1 MKMKKLAAI
10 ALAMTMSVS
19 MLASCGDDASSAA
32 DVTEAPADSVAETTT
47 APEESAPEETTA
59 AEESAAD
66 DSSATDESA
75 ADDSS
80 AAEAET
86 HTFSE
91 FDESKL
97 IQGAIEYPNGKMRL
111 ELFNKYGAGTA
122 ADKPFDPDEI
132 DFDGGIAVTF
142 DIEGITDQEKT
153 YDAYLMY
160 ADSGWAWSGMNIND
174 ANVGAAHIKGDGTYT
189 VYLTTEIL
197 SSANPNFKK
206 KVDADGKVVEDSY
219 EEAGTSP
226 FSADV
231 FCVDIYGLAADEGM
245 TVEDGEDGK
254 KVFNNNNVKI
264 SNVKVEWWDKGAE
277 PDFVQPV
284 DTSIELVDESK
295 YPVATPEE

>member
-10 ALAMTMSVS
+10 ALAMTMCVS
-19 MLASCGDDASSAA
+19 MLASCGDDASSSAA
-32 DVTEAPADSVAETTT
+32 DTTSAPAESAAETTT
-47 APEESAPEETTA
+47 APEESKPEETTT
-59 AEESAAD
+59 AEES
-66 DSSATDESA
+66 SAPDE
-75 ADDSS
+75 SS
-80 AAEAET
+80 AAEAAT
-86 HTFSE
+86 STFSE

-245 TVEDGEDGK
+245 TVSDGDDGK
-254 KVFNNNNVKI
+254 KVFDNKNVKI